1 MTSPSYQVKV
11 PGKLMIAGEYAVL
24 EPGGQA
30 IVVAVDRYIKAV
42 IEPSTQNTLSLPQ
55 LGFDNVTFET
65 EGHDITFSVSNP
77 KLSFIDNAIT
87 VYHRFVLEKSI
98 DLRPFSLTIT
108 SELDDPSGKKYG
120 LGSSAAVVVAV
131 VAALSQFYK
140 SEINQPSTELLYK
153 LASIAHFKTQG
164 NGSCADIA
172 ASAYGGWIHYRAFE
186 SSWLMGEIKKETAIN
201 KLTERSWPNLLI
213 TSITP
218 PATLKLCV
226 GWTGKEAATAP
237 MIDKIN
243 NLRERQ
249 PKLYARF
256 LDESES
262 AVGNLVLSF
271 EEGDCLR
278 AISSLSQ
285 NRQALMQL
293 SEMAEA
299 TIETEKLKQLIQI
312 ADKFGSGKTSG
323 AGGGDCGIAFL
334 YDDRFVK
341 ELYEEWNEE
350 QILPLD
356 LTVAQYRAVDI
367 DTK

>member
-1 MTSPSYQVKV
+1 MTSPSYQVTV

-30 IVVAVDRYIKAV
+30 IVIAVDRYIKAV

-55 LGFDNVTFET
+55 LGLDNVTLET
-65 EGHDITFSVSNP
+65 EVHEITFSISNP

-87 VYHRFVLEKSI
+87 TYLRYVLEKSI

-108 SELDDPSGKKYG
+108 SELDDPSGRKYG

-131 VAALSQFYK
+131 VAALSQLYK
-140 SEINQPSTELLYK
+140 SEMNQPSTELLYK
-153 LASIAHFKTQG
+153 LAAIAHFKTQG

-172 ASAYGGWIHYRAFE
+172 ASTYGGWIHYRAFE
-186 SSWLMGEIKKETAIN
+186 SSWLMGALKKETAIN
-201 KLTERSWPNLLI
+201 KLVEQSWPNLLI
-213 TSITP
+213 TPITP

-249 PKLYARF
+249 PELYARF

-262 AVGNLVLSF
+262 AVGNLVRSF
-271 EEGDCLR
+271 EEDDCLR
-278 AISSLSQ
+278 AISSMSQ

-293 SEMAEA
+293 SEVAEA
-299 TIETEKLKQLIQI
+299 TIETAKLKQLIRI

-334 YDDRFVK
+334 NGESSVA
-341 ELYEEWNEE
+341 ELYAEWNKE

-356 LTVAQYRAVDI
+356 LMVSSKQTYA
-367 DTK
+367 

>member
-30 IVVAVDRYIKAV
+30 IVVAIDRYIKAV

-55 LGFDNVTFET
+55 LGLDNMTFET

-87 VYHRFVLEKSI
+87 TYHRFVLEKSI
-98 DLRPFSLTIT
+98 DLRPFTLTIT
-108 SELDDPSGKKYG
+108 SELDDSSGKKYG

-131 VAALSQFYK
+131 VAALSQLYK
-140 SEINQPSTELLYK
+140 SEITQPSTEFLYK
-153 LASIAHFKTQG
+153 LAAIAHFKTQG
-164 NGSCADIA
+164 NGSCADVA
-172 ASAYGGWIHYRAFE
+172 ASAYGGWIHYCAFE

-201 KLTERSWPNLLI
+201 QLIEQSWPNLLI
-213 TSITP
+213 TAITP
-218 PATLKLCV
+218 PATLRLCV

-243 NLRERQ
+243 NLRKHQ

-256 LDESES
+256 LDESER
-262 AVGNLVLSF
+262 AVGNLVRSF
-271 EEGDCLR
+271 EEDECLG

-285 NRQALMQL
+285 NRAALMQL
-293 SEMAEA
+293 SEEAEV

-334 YDDRFVK
+334 NGDSLVT
-341 ELYEEWNEE
+341 ELNAEWNEE
-350 QILPLD
+350 LILPLD
-356 LTVAQYRAVDI
+356 LTVSPKQKYG
-367 DTK
+367 